1 MARSASPEPPGAAST
16 GASSGSGAS
25 RHGRITV
32 CCRMRPLLESEA
44 AQGVVRAPYAL
55 TDTSIALRDRHVG
68 RTNIDSR
75 EADSLSKTRSE
86 LRTLEHLRRDESET
100 VMDAVFGGEA
110 TTREVY
116 EKSFRHIVAGAS
128 EGLNGAILAYGQT
141 ASGKTY
147 SISGSTAGGS
157 RNVDCE
163 DAVIPVEK
171 GIIHFALEDL
181 FAQIQQ
187 KAAVDTEGGEREYL
201 VRMSYC
207 ELYMERV
214 NDLLRKISP
223 QSQNLAVKED
233 AESRSFYVEGIKE
246 KIVSSPEEV
255 SMLLAQAEK
264 RRRVAYT
271 RYNEVSSRSH
281 TLLTLYVEC
290 SAALEATE
298 GAPTDDRSDEPRV
311 TKVGRLTIV
320 DLAGN
325 ERMEAGTEYMA
336 ESTSINKS
344 LFFLG
349 KVIEQLSSR
358 ARAERDRRGDPE
370 EWEAATRYEHV
381 PFRDS
386 KLTRLLSVHLG
397 GNSQTGV
404 LVTLT
409 PAEESIEASLSTL
422 RFAQKASTIRCVA
435 KPVVISKEQSLILK
449 QREIIAQL
457 HHQVRE
463 LKEAQRQQQV
473 VEGATPQQASADSEV
488 SAERQQR
495 VEQLQALTLG
505 GQGSSPNAS
514 QAVVSKSR
522 EMDAIVTALHRN
534 NDALRKQKATVV
546 DEFRDLHRAVTEVSR
561 EVTRVVA
568 ELQAGCLD
576 TGLIWNDRT
585 GATTQN
591 GKAGRAWEPAVQ
603 DLRKQVQALLQT
615 ASRATSSHG
624 SEDATENDRHSMG
637 KSGGPKEERRPSK
650 DDAVQNCAPPMPA
663 QSAAMEE
670 LAAKLSEAKAE
681 NEALRRALS
690 TVGGNTE
697 DGLQEANAK
706 LREENARLRA
716 AAVTS
721 VATPQATEKKGP
733 QKDAERQLREDNSRL
748 RASVKF
754 LSAERERLKLQ
765 AEQAEAAQALA
776 ECRASSTEL
785 PCKRSDGTG
794 KSSPGLSQRSASPSQ
809 QRGSRGVPVAYG
821 EDRLRSPGR
830 HPPMSSEVST
840 RPDSGATAHSL
851 NDCEPIVERG
861 VHGPSSLSCGSP
873 SRLLDSSDFEPIV
886 ERCPA
891 SPSSTRQDVPQPP
904 SSPSRSAVPPRPPDA
919 RAVSDIAPRIAMDYF
934 RQVGVRTNWRP
945 GDTAYWRGQQ
955 CKVVKVVTEDQPLY
969 VVIRTPGGSEV
980 TTDLCL
986 LAECPPSGRAA
997 GLQTA
1002 TDGPDGGRPLRLA
1015 PLNDLCLD
1023 RPPAFDRPPLAVAL
1037 SLATSGCGDRP
1048 PALPEHGLNPG
1059 RALVAAG
1066 GSVDGNAGN
1075 PEKIVGRSASLPA
1088 RGLSPVKPPARLTA
1102 SSQGRTRCM
1111 SPLPGQFGR

>member
-1 MARSASPEPPGAAST
+1 MARATSPEPAGAGAA
-16 GASSGSGAS
+16 GGSGS

-32 CCRMRPLLESEA
+32 CCRVRPLLDSEV

-55 TDTSIALRDRHVG
+55 TDTSISLRDRHVG

-75 EADSLSKTRSE
+75 EADERSKTRAE
-86 LRTLEHLRRDESET
+86 LRALDHLRRDESET
-100 VMDAVFGGEA
+100 VMDAVFGGQA

-116 EKSFRHIVAGAS
+116 ERSFRHIVAGAT

-147 SISGSTAGGS
+147 SISGTSAPAS
-157 RNVDCE
+157 RNLDCE
-163 DAVIPVEK
+163 DGIPAEK

-181 FAQIQQ
+181 FSQIST
-187 KAAVDTEGGEREYL
+187 KAAADTEGGEREYL

-223 QSQNLAVKED
+223 QSQNLPVKED
-233 AESRSFYVEGIKE
+233 AESRSFYVEGAKE

-255 SMLLAQAEK
+255 NMLLAQAEK

-290 SAALEATE
+290 SASLEATE
-298 GAPTDDRSDEPRV
+298 GAPTEDRCDEPRV
-311 TKVGRLTIV
+311 TKVGRLMIV

-336 ESTSINKS
+336 ESNSINKS

-349 KVIEQLSSR
+349 KVIEKLSGR
-358 ARAERDRRGDPE
+358 ERAERQGNSDELERTMSC
-370 EWEAATRYEHV
+370 EAITRYEHV

-397 GNSQTGV
+397 QNSQTGV

-409 PAEESIEASLSTL
+409 PAEDSIESSLSTL
-422 RFAQKASTIRCVA
+422 RFAQKASTIKCVA
-435 KPVVISKEQSLILK
+435 KPVLISKEQSLIIK

-457 HHQVRE
+457 HQQVKE
-463 LKEAQRQQQV
+463 LKEAQRQQQAV
-473 VEGATPQQASADSEV
+473 SDATPRTTSTDCEV

-505 GQGSSPNAS
+505 GAGSPSNAS
-514 QAVVSKSR
+514 SGSQAFVSKSR
-522 EMDAIVTALHRN
+522 EVDAIVTALHRS

-546 DEFRDLHRAVTEVSR
+546 DEFRELHRAVAEVSR
-561 EVTRVVA
+561 EVASCVG
-568 ELQAGCLD
+568 ELQAGSLD
-576 TGLIWNDRT
+576 EEAVQSGLLLNSRT
-585 GATTQN
+585 AQD
-591 GKAGRAWEPAVQ
+591 GKPARAWEPAVQ
-603 DLRKQVQALLQT
+603 ELRKQLQALLQS
-615 ASRATSSHG
+615 ASARMARDSQEHGRSPKATLHASTSA
-624 SEDATENDRHSMG
+624 SMPTTEGDM
-637 KSGGPKEERRPSK
+637 
-650 DDAVQNCAPPMPA
+650 AA
-663 QSAAMEE
+663 Q
-670 LAAKLSEAKAE
+670 LQEAKQEAA
-681 NEALRRALS
+681 ALRRALS
-690 TVGGNTE
+690 TVGSSTE

-716 AAVTS
+716 AAAEASANAGANT
-721 VATPQATEKKGP
+721 KGS
-733 QKDAERQLREDNSRL
+733 QRDVERQLREDNSRL

-754 LSAERERLKLQ
+754 LTAERERLRLQ
-765 AEQAEAAQALA
+765 TEQVRA
-776 ECRASSTEL
+776 ECHASMEL

-794 KSSPGLSQRSASPSQ
+794 KASPGLGQRSASPGENRASL
-809 QRGSRGVPVAYG
+809 GSFRAGQDK
-821 EDRLRSPGR
+821 EQLRSPSR
-830 HPPMSSEVST
+830 RLLTSPEAST
-840 RPDSGATAHSL
+840 RPDSGTTAQSL
-851 NDCEPIVERG
+851 NDCEPIVEKGSYGLGRLSCAS
-861 VHGPSSLSCGSP
+861 PIRRLDSSLSE
-873 SRLLDSSDFEPIV
+873 FEPIV
-886 ERCPA
+886 EHCSA
-891 SPSSTRQDVPQPP
+891 SPFSTASDAPRPP
-904 SSPSRSAVPPRPPDA
+904 LSPNRSAPPRPPDS
-919 RAVSDIAPRIAMDYF
+919 RTPGELAPRLAMDYF

-986 LAECPPSGRAA
+986 LAECPPSGRVA
-997 GLQTA
+997 GVQA
-1002 TDGPDGGRPLRLA
+1002 VSDGPDCGRPLRLA

-1023 RPPAFDRPPLAVAL
+1023 RPTVLDRPGQAGADRPP
-1037 SLATSGCGDRP
+1037 SLPDPRMS
-1048 PALPEHGLNPG
+1048 PG
-1059 RALVAAG
+1059 RSLLENG
-1066 GSVDGNAGN
+1066 GSGDGMAIN

-1111 SPLPGQFGR
+1111 SPSPGQLAR